1 MLFELKNKNQEFVT
15 PLTTIFLFRHQL
27 LSFASQSV
35 TGLLLCLLKV
45 RLKTSLFFKRT
56 PG

>member
-15 PLTTIFLFRHQL
+15 PLTTILLFRHQL

-35 TGLLLCLLKV
+35 TGLLLCMLKV
-45 RLKTSLFFKRT
+45 RLKPRLFFKRT
-56 PG
+56 PR